1 MSWFCNFIVAK
12 YIFYWNTNTGT
23 GLYGCEYSEE
33 NALHIRRYILIGMR
47 GCCVGI
53 VLCEQ
58 FIAYAVF
65 DYDDINRLKTDI
77 NKFIT
82 NNNL

>member
-1 MSWFCNFIVAK
+1 M
-12 YIFYWNTNTGT
+12 
-23 GLYGCEYSEE
+23 CEYSEE
-33 NALHIRRYILIGMR
+33 NALHIRRYYIYYFKYELVI
-47 GCCVGI
+47 VGLLRRYI
-53 VLCEQ
+53 VRCEQ

>member
-1 MSWFCNFIVAK
+1 
-12 YIFYWNTNTGT
+12 
-23 GLYGCEYSEE
+23 
-33 NALHIRRYILIGMR
+33 MR